1 MRLKLCGVLALFFVF
16 TVFGTPAPAADVIRV
31 GVMEFVSKASG
42 VSNQEAD
49 AIRDVFTR
57 YLANSKTVA
66 VIERE
71 RLLSSVG
78 SEIKISVSGLIDA
91 DTAVQIGRLAGCQYM
106 LFGSV
111 TELSEKASAGVIP
124 LGVVGISVGN
134 REAIAVIDMRVVDV
148 STGETVLSLSESG
161 SSSDSVTGIATQM
174 GGFAETTFGGI
185 KGRAIE
191 DAVTRLGNKV
201 LEELGGEYDHVLSVS
216 GNTVRISGGQKSG
229 VKKGDLFMVYF
240 EGPEITDID
249 GTPLGKDRIPIA
261 VIKVANA
268 QSGFSD
274 CEVATSG
281 GKVANIQRGDRLE
294 SISSKMSKDL
304 VDRKVFPSE
313 RPRKRAYDDTASLL
327 FSNSP
332 QQLNSAQSD
341 SLAQDAEGS
350 APLMSS
356 EPLTPS
362 ARSNTLQSPATAGTY
377 AWKQVDGVDMNTTTD
392 AKLIDAYPLS
402 SVEKNTIG
410 IQHRGAYKLYTNKK
424 YKDAFEIFSKLAAD
438 FSCNYLS
445 AYWAGVCAA
454 RLGSNKEAEK
464 WFDYALAINGNY
476 EPAIDGKAKLG
487 ESPKNK
493 K

>member
-1 MRLKLCGVLALFFVF
+1 MRLKLCGVLALFFVL
-16 TVFGTPAPAADVIRV
+16 TAFGVPALAADVIRV
-31 GVMEFVSKASG
+31 GVMEFVSKAAG

-78 SEIKISVSGLIDA
+78 SEINIGVSGLIDA
-91 DTAVQIGRLAGCQYM
+91 DTAIQIGRMVGCQYM

-124 LGVVGISVGN
+124 IGGFGISVGS
-134 REAIAVIDMRVVDV
+134 REATAVIDMRVVDV
-148 STGETVLSLSESG
+148 TTGETVLSLSENG
-161 SSSDSVTGIATQM
+161 SSSDSAAGIATQW
-174 GGFAETTFGGI
+174 GGFAETAFGGI

-191 DAVTRLGNKV
+191 DAIARLGNKI

-216 GNTVRISGGQKSG
+216 GNTVRISGGQKAG
-229 VKKGDLFMVYF
+229 VKKGDLFMVYV

-261 VIKVANA
+261 VIKVASA

-281 GKVANIQRGDRLE
+281 GKAANIQRGDRLE
-294 SISSKMSKDL
+294 AISSKMSKDL

-313 RPRKRAYDDTASLL
+313 RPRKRAYDETASLL
-327 FSNSP
+327 FSGSSQQSNSV
-332 QQLNSAQSD
+332 QNSVPLDSAAQN
-341 SLAQDAEGS
+341 EGES
-350 APLMSS
+350 V
-356 EPLTPS
+356 PLTPPTRPS
-362 ARSNTLQSPATAGTY
+362 APRSPAVAGTY
-377 AWKQVDGVDMNTTTD
+377 AWKQVDGVDMNSTTD
-392 AKLIDAYPLS
+392 AKLIETYPLT

-410 IQHRGAYKLYTNKK
+410 IQHRGAYQLYSNKK
-424 YKDAFEIFSKLAAD
+424 YKDAFEIFSKLAID

-445 AYWAGVCAA
+445 AYWAGVSATK
-454 RLGSNKEAEK
+454 LGSNKEAEK
-464 WFDYALAINGNY
+464 WFDHALAINGNY

-487 ESPKNK
+487 ENPKNK
-493 K
+493 